1 MSQDGFWVTPP
12 PLHCLQ
18 MGPYRP
24 IGTFLAFWVPIGSL
38 FSVFWLH
45 SRKECQFFWLPGVPI
60 GSLFP
65 KTKWVPFGSPSQSL
79 GVPIK
84 FRDCAFAGQGPHFH
98 PKKLL
103 APVIKGKVHLGNV
116 YIAELWSASTQLN
129 SCGLLISSHFM
140 YAFRLFAT

>member
-1 MSQDGFWVTPP
+1 
-12 PLHCLQ
+12 
-18 MGPYRP
+18 MGPYYRDRVP
-24 IGTFLAFWVPIGSL
+24 KGTFLAFWVPIGSL

>member
-1 MSQDGFWVTPP
+1 MHFQ
-12 PLHCLQ
+12 C
-18 MGPYRP
+18 
-24 IGTFLAFWVPIGSL
+24 
-38 FSVFWLH
+38 LH

-129 SCGLLISSHFM
+129 SCGLGYIKPRGKLPTVSLPTGMITRVCKGDVYCSEPC
-140 YAFRLFAT
+140 YRLTTMAMQSQG

>member
-12 PLHCLQ
+12 PLLVS
-18 MGPYRP
+18 PTKER
-24 IGTFLAFWVPIGSL
+24 L
-38 FSVFWLH
+38 FYGFSSGDPL
-45 SRKECQFFWLPGVPI
+45 LLGVPI